1 MAKDPKRVAAGKR
14 AKAKG
19 NRWQSDVAKLLTE
32 WSGEQWKATPRSGGL
47 RWGGCFWTYGD
58 LTPPLDFPIVFE
70 CKHYHEIEFID
81 VLGTN
86 RTIPGG
92 GIVADWW
99 YGEACADA
107 FRATNELRVPVHPVL
122 VWKADRRRPRLSFAL
137 DKFNHLGIYTM
148 ITVTTGIPDRQPFVT
163 VDLSSF
169 LREVDFERFKIVFSE

>member
-1 MAKDPKRVAAGKR
+1 VVAGKR

-19 NRWQSDVAKLLTE
+19 NKWQSDVAKLLHE
-32 WSGEQWKATPRSGGL
+32 WSGEPWKATPRSGGL
-47 RWGGCFWTYGD
+47 RWGGVFWTYGD
-58 LTPPLDFPIVFE
+58 LTPPQNFPIVFE

-99 YGEACADA
+99 YAEACADA
-107 FRATNELRVPVHPVL
+107 FRATNELGTSVGAVL
-122 VWKADRRRPRLSFAL
+122 VWKADRRRPRLSL
-137 DKFNHLGIYTM
+137 DLNKFNELSVYTLV
-148 ITVTTGIPDRQPFVT
+148 TVTTGIPDRAPFVT

-169 LREVDFERFKIVFSE
+169 LREVDYERFKSVFID